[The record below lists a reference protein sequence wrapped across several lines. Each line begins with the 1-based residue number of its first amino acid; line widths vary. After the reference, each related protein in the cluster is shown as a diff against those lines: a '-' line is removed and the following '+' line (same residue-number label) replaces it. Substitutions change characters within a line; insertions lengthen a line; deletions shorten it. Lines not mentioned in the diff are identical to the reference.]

1 MYAKSKAILFIP
13 LDEDYGYITLEAM
26 AAGKPVITAKDSG
39 GPLEFVDNGING
51 FVVEPNAKEIAEVFD
66 KVAKSSVLSV
76 ELGLQSKNKLV
87 EMNITWENVV
97 KELTKL

>member
-1 MYAKSKAILFIP
+1 
-13 LDEDYGYITLEAM
+13 M